1 MEWKS
6 KLGNVYPKAEIERLH
21 RDHLAQL
28 KKLRKAP
35 GNVGCADC
43 GASDNSWASV
53 NLGCFLCVDCA
64 SVHRGLGTHIT
75 KCKNTSGTYLWGPDE
90 ISVMET
96 KGNARV
102 NAEYLASRTAPPMS
116 ACVEDRRAFLPRK
129 YVKREWAAAAL
140 PDEAQRCA
148 GETQV
153 PTELRQQTRPASF
166 EFLPAD
172 GADRD
177 RARPAQLDRSLTGR
191 PNASAA
197 RPGMVP
203 MVPARPLTPPRAA
216 APVPPPAGPAPAFPM
231 LPVPAPAF
239 PTLPVPA
246 RNEFRARRLT
256 PEEAAQLPPDLFAFA
271 QSPQCRSEERS
282 PLISLSDRSPLIGF
296 GNAGD
301 DWLEGW

>member
-1 MEWKS
+1 
-6 KLGNVYPKAEIERLH
+6 
-21 RDHLAQL
+21 
-28 KKLRKAP
+28 
-35 GNVGCADC
+35 
-43 GASDNSWASV
+43 
-53 NLGCFLCVDCA
+53 
-64 SVHRGLGTHIT
+64 
-75 KCKNTSGTYLWGPDE
+75 
-90 ISVMET
+90 
-96 KGNARV
+96 
-102 NAEYLASRTAPPMS
+102 MS

-203 MVPARPLTPPRAA
+203 
-216 APVPPPAGPAPAFPM
+216 
-231 LPVPAPAF
+231 
-239 PTLPVPA
+239 
-246 RNEFRARRLT
+246 
-256 PEEAAQLPPDLFAFA
+256 
-271 QSPQCRSEERS
+271 
-282 PLISLSDRSPLIGF
+282 I
-296 GNAGD
+296 
-301 DWLEGW
+301 